1 MSPYIIVLPVV
12 SMMIGVVLGTAMALL
27 VIGRDE

>member
-1 MSPYIIVLPVV
+1 MSAYVYVLPVV
-12 SMMIGVVLGTAMALL
+12 SMMLGVVLGTAMALL